1 MRRRRRFSSAE
12 KKSYALSNSLFKVD
26 IQVTPSMRR
35 KVDDLA
41 LWLAAGDKRR
51 VKAATQ
57 TVLDLLCAAAEVPEA
72 TLKLKDTADAKF
84 RGGKAVWKLYGTCE
98 RDGTITVAYKTA
110 VRRQVF
116 AFKTFLNTVVHEFMH
131 HYDHWKLRLAAS
143 FHTSGFYNRV
153 RDLYRQ
159 LLPAEASGLRD
170 PQAPAQLLG

>member
-12 KKSYALSNSLFKVD
+12 KKSYAVSNSLLAADVK
-26 IQVTPSMRR
+26 VTPSMRR

-41 LWLAAGDKRR
+41 IWLAAGDKRR

-57 TVLDLLCAAAEVPEA
+57 TVLDLLCAAAELPAA
-72 TLKLKDTADAKF
+72 TLKLKDVAPAKF
-84 RGGKAVWKLYGTCE
+84 RNGKAVWKLYGTCE
-98 RDGTITVAYKTA
+98 RDGTITVAYRTA

-116 AFKTFLNTVVHEFMH
+116 AFKTYLNTVVHEFMH

-153 RDLYRQ
+153 RDLYRR
-159 LLPAEASGLRD
+159 LLPEGASGIPD
-170 PQAPAQLLG
+170 PEAAAELIG